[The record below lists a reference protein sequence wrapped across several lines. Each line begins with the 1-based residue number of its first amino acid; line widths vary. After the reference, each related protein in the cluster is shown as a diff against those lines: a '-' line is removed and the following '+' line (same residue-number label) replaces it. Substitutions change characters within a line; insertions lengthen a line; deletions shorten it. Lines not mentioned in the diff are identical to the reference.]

1 MKEKITFILLYSLI
15 LICSCATKDLIFKHK
30 LTNLK
35 PDYFSSEDNL
45 IYVGRITSDAKEKY
59 DVYFNEHLFGNDRM
73 TCRLIFFDAAGT
85 PLGCYKVS
93 DKPIIKENYL
103 VFPYD
108 EKVGNTIGIEEM
120 IPDSIYLDGE
130 IFLFEKF

>member
-1 MKEKITFILLYSLI
+1 MKAKITFILLYSLI
-15 LICSCATKDLIFKHK
+15 LICSCATKDQIFKHK

-85 PLGCYKVS
+85 PLGCYKLS
-93 DKPIIKENYL
+93 DKPLVKVNRL

-108 EKVGNTIGIEEM
+108 ESYGNIFCIETL

-130 IFLFEKF
+130 VVMFEKF

>member
-1 MKEKITFILLYSLI
+1 MQ
-15 LICSCATKDLIFKHK
+15 
-30 LTNLK
+30 
-35 PDYFSSEDNL
+35 
-45 IYVGRITSDAKEKY
+45 KY

-93 DKPIIKENYL
+93 DKPISKENYL

-130 IFLFEKF
+130 IVLFEKF